1 MSSGVRLNALVGR
14 PLADEGVRE
23 IVTSTAEAIGERNG
37 IGVRVTFVG
46 DDAIE
51 LEVEGSQLTATAA
64 AAELR
69 RLTDL
74 WHRGRYDAPLWSA
87 T

>member
-1 MSSGVRLNALVGR
+1 MSAGVRLNALVGR
-14 PLADEGVRE
+14 PLADQSVRE

-37 IGVRVTFVG
+37 IRISVTFVG

-51 LEVEGSQLTATAA
+51 LEVAGSQLTATAA

-69 RLTDL
+69 RLTDQ